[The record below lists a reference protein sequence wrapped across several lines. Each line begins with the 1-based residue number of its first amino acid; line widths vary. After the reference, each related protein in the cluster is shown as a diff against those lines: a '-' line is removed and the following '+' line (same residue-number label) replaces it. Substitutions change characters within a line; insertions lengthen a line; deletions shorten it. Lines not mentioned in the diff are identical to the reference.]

1 MMKERILK
9 YGLNPNQIPA
19 RLYMEDKSELPFK
32 VLSGNPG
39 YINFL
44 DAVNGWQLVRELRR
58 LTGLPSAASFKHV
71 SPSGVAV
78 SVPLNDTEK
87 KVFSVDNNE
96 LSPIAVSYVRA
107 RGTDRMSSFGDF
119 ISLSDIC
126 DESAALVI
134 KREVSDGI
142 VAPGYTEKALEIL
155 KGKKKGNYP
164 VIEMDPDYEPGRTE
178 TRRVFGITFEQRI
191 NDIAVDEKMID
202 RIVTENKV
210 IDDGAKTD
218 LLISLVTLKYTQSN
232 SVCYVRNGQTVSV
245 GAGQQSRIHCT
256 RLAGDKADIFHLKSH
271 PMTLNL
277 PFLNGIRRTEK
288 DNLTDLFVS
297 GNFSDVLKDGVWER
311 YFEYKP
317 DPLTEDIRKEFLS
330 GIRGVSLGSDGFFP
344 FRDNID
350 RAYRSGVDYIVQPG
364 GSVRDMEV
372 IEACNE
378 YSMVMAFAGTRF
390 FHH

>member
-1 MMKERILK
+1 MKEWELK

-19 RLYMEDKSELPFK
+19 RLYMEDESELPFK
-32 VLSGNPG
+32 VHSGNPG

-44 DAVNGWQLVRELRR
+44 DAVNGWQLVKELRK

-78 SVPLNDTEK
+78 FVPLNDTEK
-87 KVFSVDNNE
+87 KVFSVDNDE
-96 LSPIAVSYVRA
+96 LSPIAVSYIRA

-126 DESAALVI
+126 DESAALAI
-134 KREVSDGI
+134 RREVSDGI
-142 VAPGYTEKALEIL
+142 IAPGYTERAMQIL
-155 KGKKKGNYP
+155 KEKKNGRYP
-164 VIEMDPDYEPGRTE
+164 IIEINPEYEPGKTE
-178 TRRVFGITFEQRI
+178 MRKVFGITFEQRT
-191 NDIAVDEKMID
+191 NDIEINEALIS
-202 RIVTENKV
+202 RIVTENREADDKV
-210 IDDGAKTD
+210 KMD

-232 SVCYVRNGQTVSV
+232 SVCYVKNGQTVSV

-256 RLAGDKADIFHLKSH
+256 RLAGDKADIFHLRSH
-271 PMTLNL
+271 PMTLDL
-277 PFLNGIRRTEK
+277 PFLKGIKRTEK
-288 DNLTDLFVS
+288 DNMTDLFVS
-297 GNFSDVLKDGVWER
+297 GNFSDILKEGVWER
-311 YFEYKP
+311 YFKYKP
-317 DPLTEDIRKEFLS
+317 DLLSEDIKKEFLS
-330 GIRGVSLGSDGFFP
+330 GIRGVSIGSDGFFP

-350 RAYRSGVDYIVQPG
+350 RAYRSGVDYVVQPG

-378 YSMVMAFAGTRF
+378 YNMVMAFAGTRF